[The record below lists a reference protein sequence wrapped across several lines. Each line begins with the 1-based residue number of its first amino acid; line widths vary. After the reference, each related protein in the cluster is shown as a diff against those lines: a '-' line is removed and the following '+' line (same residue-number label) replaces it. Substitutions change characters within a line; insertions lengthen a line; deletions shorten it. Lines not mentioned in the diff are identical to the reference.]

1 MPGKK
6 KMQKWVKLSNIEDN
20 ELRIFFGKKKN
31 QNSKGRNILRDTYFK
46 RDKHIRV
53 VLEKP

>member
-1 MPGKK
+1 M
-6 KMQKWVKLSNIEDN
+6 KLSNIEDN